1 MNEEIINSIP
11 FLKNKPSAFISTICK
26 YLTPLKIHKDDY
38 ICLEGDPADESII
51 KFLNYLSI
59 IWHLF

>member
-26 YLTPLKIHKDDY
+26 YLTPLKIHKNDY

-51 KFLNYLSI
+51 KF
-59 IWHLF
+59 